1 MANRIETVAVIGAG
15 FMGSQI
21 ASRSAVFGYKV
32 HICDLNSDA
41 LERAKG
47 LTKFYIEG
55 HFQAINGDA
64 SEAIKRTA
72 FFDNIED
79 AVKDADLV
87 IEAVTENIE
96 AKKKVFSEVDEK
108 APPHAIIATNSSSL
122 PVSMVEGATKRKDKV
137 VNIHFAAPIPERNYT
152 EIMRGSV
159 TSDETF
165 RAAEDWSRSI
175 DCLPLLVK
183 NECMGFVVNRVWRA
197 AKREALA
204 SWANDYADITDI
216 DRGWMKLTGMYAGP
230 FGLMDAIGLDVIYN
244 IEMAY
249 WDQSGDPNDR
259 PPDALKAMIDRGELG
274 MKSGKGFYTWPEPEF
289 TRPDFLDPKKK
300 V

>member
-1 MANRIETVAVIGAG
+1 MTNSIKTVAVLGAG

-32 HICDLNSDA
+32 HLCDLDPDA
-41 LERAKG
+41 LKKAEE
-47 LTKFYIEG
+47 LTKFYTEG
-55 HFQAINGDA
+55 HFQTTGGDA
-64 SEAIKRTA
+64 KEALKNTT
-72 FFDNIED
+72 FYDNIED
-79 AVKDADLV
+79 AVKDADLI
-87 IEAVTENIE
+87 IEAVTENVE
-96 AKKKVFSEVDEK
+96 AKKKVFSEVDKK

-122 PVSMVEGATKRKDKV
+122 SVSMIEDATSRKDKV

-152 EIMRGSV
+152 EIMRGKE

-165 RAAEDWSRSI
+165 RAAEEWSRSI

-183 NECMGFVVNRVWRA
+183 NECMGFVINRIWRA

-204 SWANDYADITDI
+204 SWANDYADIADI
-216 DRGWMKLTGMYAGP
+216 DRGWMKFTGMYAGP

-249 WDQSGDPNDR
+249 WESSGDPNDR

-300 V
+300 S